1 MTSTTNEPRQS
12 AIGAF
17 FSAIGRG
24 LRTMARNY
32 AAAREIE
39 ARRLAFR
46 GLDEHTRSDIGV
58 DRFGIPYRNPG
69 VATAKPAN
77 DDANANRDSRRA
89 A

>member
-1 MTSTTNEPRQS
+1 MTTTTNETRQS

-17 FSAIGRG
+17 FSVIGRG
-24 LRTMARNY
+24 LRTIARNY

-58 DRFGIPYRNPG
+58 DRFGIPYRAAG
-69 VATAKPAN
+69 TTTAKPAN
-77 DDANANRDSRRA
+77 DDTTNDRDSRRA